1 MAQLFSL
8 GIFTFMGID
17 LRWEDE
23 RGEQLAVLPD
33 GGFVER
39 FLPPEGSP
47 DFPCLR
53 FVDPY
58 GDTVFNQPQITQLVL
73 ELERLSAQ
81 KHEPEVE
88 QHLRAVLD
96 FVRKAAGS
104 VHTYIRFYGD

>member
-1 MAQLFSL
+1 
-8 GIFTFMGID
+8 MGID

-23 RGEQLAVLPD
+23 RGEQLAELLD
-33 GGFVER
+33 KSSAVER
-39 FLPPEGSP
+39 FLPHFEAQ

-58 GDTVFNQPQITQLVL
+58 GDTVFNQFQIAQVIS

-88 QHLRAVLD
+88 QHLRAVLE
-96 FVRKAAGS
+96 FVRQASGT
-104 VHTYIRFYGD
+104 VHSYIKFYGD